1 MNKHISTVNMQKK
14 QTMNKYA
21 GKLTFPLTTEPCIL
35 LSELLRTGET
45 EAFLGRLGVIWG
57 DPSSEKE
64 IVCINTRA
72 YKINQ

>member
-1 MNKHISTVNMQKK
+1 MQKK

-45 EAFLGRLGVIWG
+45 EAFLGRLGVI
-57 DPSSEKE
+57 
-64 IVCINTRA
+64 
-72 YKINQ
+72 